1 VDEGERSPYNPP
13 ASGPAAVF
21 LTRQQAL
28 NNALEPLMELEGKV
42 ALITGGTRGIGLAV
56 AERLADRGAD
66 LILSY
71 KRDHERAAEAKAK
84 IEAKGR
90 RVQIVASDLRK
101 PEGVKAVFEEVAA
114 GLDQIDILVLNA
126 AFGTMGEVLRMGRA
140 SWRASYDTNVLSPML
155 TAQAAL
161 PWLKRKGGIITATST
176 LGAHCAYPTYVA
188 IGSSKAAMETL
199 VKYMAFEWAKY
210 GIRANCVAA
219 GPVETRAIDWFRYP
233 EAVRIFTAKKGLAG
247 RMGLPGDI
255 AEVVTWLC
263 TDASR
268 WIYGQSIIAE
278 GGILCGVDYD
288 AWMEDSVDPEEFT
301 VEGAS

>member
-1 VDEGERSPYNPP
+1 
-13 ASGPAAVF
+13 
-21 LTRQQAL
+21 
-28 NNALEPLMELEGKV
+28 MELEGKV

-56 AERLADRGAD
+56 AERLADLGAD

-71 KRDHERAAEAKAK
+71 KRDHERAQEAKAK
-84 IEAKGR
+84 LEAKGR
-90 RVQIVASDLRK
+90 RVQLIASDLRK
-101 PEGVKAVFEEVAA
+101 PEGVTAVFDEVAT

-126 AFGTMGEVLRMGRA
+126 AFGTMGEVQRMGRA

-161 PWLKRKGGIITATST
+161 PWLKRKGGVIAATST

-255 AEVVTWLC
+255 AEIVTWLC

-268 WIYGQSIIAE
+268 WIYGQSILAE

-288 AWMEDSVDPEEFT
+288 AWMDDNIDKDEFT
-301 VEGAS
+301 AQGAS

>member
-1 VDEGERSPYNPP
+1 
-13 ASGPAAVF
+13 
-21 LTRQQAL
+21 
-28 NNALEPLMELEGKV
+28 MELAGKV
-42 ALITGGTRGIGLAV
+42 ALITGGTRGIGLAI
-56 AERLADRGAD
+56 AERLADLGAD
-66 LILSY
+66 LILAY
-71 KRDHERAAEAKAK
+71 KKDHERAQAAGELMEK
-84 IEAKGR
+84 KGR
-90 RVQIVASDLRK
+90 RVQLIASDLRK
-101 PEGVKAVFEEVAA
+101 PAGIEALFEEIRT

-161 PWLKRKGGIITATST
+161 PWLKRKGGVITATST
-176 LGAHCAYPTYVA
+176 LGAHTAYPTYVA

-199 VKYMAFEWAKY
+199 VKYMAFEWARY
-210 GIRANCVAA
+210 GIRANSVAA

-255 AEVVTWLC
+255 AEVAAWLC

-268 WIYGQSIIAE
+268 WIYAQSIIAE
-278 GGILCGVDYD
+278 GGILAGVDYD
-288 AWMEDSVDPEEFT
+288 EWMEENVDQDEFSPK
-301 VEGAS
+301 ASS

>member
-1 VDEGERSPYNPP
+1 
-13 ASGPAAVF
+13 
-21 LTRQQAL
+21 
-28 NNALEPLMELEGKV
+28 MEMQGKV
-42 ALITGGTRGIGLAV
+42 ALITGGTRGIGLEIAH
-56 AERLADRGAD
+56 RLADLGAD
-66 LILSY
+66 LILVY
-71 KRDHERAAEAKAK
+71 KKAVANAEAARDA

-90 RVQIVASDLRK
+90 RVQLISADLRK
-101 PEGVKAVFEEVAA
+101 SPGVASVFEQVAQ

-155 TAQAAL
+155 TAKGAL
-161 PWLKRKGGIITATST
+161 PWLKRKGGVITATST
-176 LGAHCAYPTYVA
+176 LGAHTAYPTYVA

-210 GIRANCVAA
+210 GIRANSVAA

-255 AEVVTWLC
+255 AEVAAWLC

-268 WIYGQSIIAE
+268 WLYGQSIIAE
-278 GGILCGVDYD
+278 GGILCGIDYD
-288 AWMEDSVDPEEFT
+288 EWMEENIDKSEFAGG
-301 VEGAS
+301 EA

>member
-1 VDEGERSPYNPP
+1 
-13 ASGPAAVF
+13 
-21 LTRQQAL
+21 
-28 NNALEPLMELEGKV
+28 MELEGKV

-56 AERLADRGAD
+56 AERLADLGAD
-66 LILSY
+66 LILAY
-71 KRDHERAAEAKAK
+71 KKDHERASEAKAR

-90 RVQIVASDLRK
+90 RVQIIASDLRK
-101 PEGVKAVFEEVAA
+101 PEGVDALFSEVAK

-155 TAQAAL
+155 TAKAAL
-161 PWLKRKGGIITATST
+161 PWLKKRGGIITATST
-176 LGAHCAYPTYVA
+176 LGAHTAYPTYVA
-188 IGSSKAAMETL
+188 IGSSKAAMEAMI
-199 VKYMAFEWAKY
+199 KYMAFEWAKY

-255 AEVVTWLC
+255 ADIAVWLC

-268 WIYGQSIIAE
+268 WIYGQSIVAE

-288 AWMEDSVDPEEFT
+288 AWMEENLDPNEFKT
-301 VEGAS
+301 EGAS